1 MNELPP
7 DPATTPAEQRLLLL
21 LEGLRRDAEGD
32 DRAFVGSVM
41 RNVRAQS
48 LLRELL
54 GAVGS
59 LSSAVREVLAILV
72 ASRSGANR

>member
-7 DPATTPAEQRLLLL
+7 EPPTTPAEQRLLLL
-21 LEGLRRDAEGD
+21 LEGLRREADGD

-41 RNVRAQS
+41 RNVRVQS
-48 LLRELL
+48 LLREVF
-54 GAVGS
+54 GAVGN
-59 LSSAVREVLAILV
+59 LGSAVRDAIAILL

>member
-7 DPATTPAEQRLLLL
+7 EPPTTPAEQRLLLL
-21 LEGLRRDAEGD
+21 LEGLRREADGD

-41 RNVRAQS
+41 RNVRVQS
-48 LLRELL
+48 LLREVL

-59 LSSAVREVLAILV
+59 LGSAVRDAIAILL